1 MSKPTPGPWKATHDS
16 HGRFQLIGP
25 DGTPLDPDRDNA
37 TPGEAEANAALI
49 AAAPDLLAALKS
61 MVNYY
66 APKHSEWWHGP
77 HQVSITKAAKAAI
90 NKAGG
95 AK

>member
-1 MSKPTPGPWKATHDS
+1 VTETEWYVYFDEVASQWS
-16 HGRFQLIGP
+16 VWQREE
-25 DGTPLDPDRDNA
+25 DGTETLISARGITEENA
-37 TPGEAEANAALI
+37 RRI